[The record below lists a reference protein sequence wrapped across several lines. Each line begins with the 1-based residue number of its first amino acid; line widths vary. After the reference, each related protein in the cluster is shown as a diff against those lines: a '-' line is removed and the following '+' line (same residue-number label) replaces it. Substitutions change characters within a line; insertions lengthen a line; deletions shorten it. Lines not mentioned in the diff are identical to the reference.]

1 MTTAEKG
8 CALVELGEAAGA
20 TNTLRPL
27 THSSGSSREGLSVSL
42 RGPNRD
48 PEIYSDPSRH
58 DDYAVAI
65 TAYRRGC
72 RCESCKR
79 HTRSYQKEWHKVDQS
94 RMSSSPPTRCEVPE
108 CRRQARK
115 RAPRGIC
122 NEHYYQQLGWSEC
135 SQEGC
140 ARHAATKEGR
150 WCPSHAV
157 SRECESCGVTVRMSA
172 RAKWCSSTCGRG
184 FARLRVGIE
193 TSNFALITTEIID
206 LFSEDEE
213 QLCWHY
219 TNVGSRG
226 YGAMLV
232 SGRHWLMHRVSKS
245 AEMGRWLLPHEVVHH
260 KCATRS
266 CINPGHLQVVEQAHN
281 AAEMMN
287 RRYYEQRIAEL
298 ESELEAMRR
307 G

>member
-1 MTTAEKG
+1 MTNTETRCKK
-8 CALVELGEAAGA
+8 VELSEAAGA
-20 TNTLRPL
+20 GHTLRPL

-48 PEIYSDPSRH
+48 PKIYSDPSLH

-72 RCESCKR
+72 RCEVCRR
-79 HTRSYQKEWHKVDQS
+79 HTRSYQKKWHEVDQT
-94 RMSSSPPTRCEVPE
+94 RMRSTPATRCEVPE
-108 CRRQARK
+108 CHRQARK

-135 SQEGC
+135 SQDGC
-140 ARHAATKEGR
+140 TRHAAAKNSR

-157 SRECESCGVTVRMSA
+157 LRKCESCGATVRMSA
-172 RAKWCSSTCGRG
+172 KAKWCSSTCGNG
-184 FARLRVGIE
+184 YARLRTGIA
-193 TSNFALITTEIID
+193 TSDFALITSEIHD

-213 QLCWHY
+213 HLCWHY
-219 TNVGSRG
+219 TNLGSRG

-245 AEMGRWLLPHEVVHH
+245 AEMRRWLQPHEVVHH
-260 KCATRS
+260 KCATKS
-266 CINPGHLQVVEQAHN
+266 CINPAHLQVVEQAHN
-281 AAEMMN
+281 AAEMMH

-298 ESELEAMRR
+298 EAELEAMRR